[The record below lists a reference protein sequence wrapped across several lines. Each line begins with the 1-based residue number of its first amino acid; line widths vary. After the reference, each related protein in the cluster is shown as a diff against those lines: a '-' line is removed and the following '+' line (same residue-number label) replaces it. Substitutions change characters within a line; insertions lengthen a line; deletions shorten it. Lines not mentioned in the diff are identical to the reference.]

1 MNLEA
6 ASSPTTYEKNI
17 PVPRRW
23 LRRATDLIGYFGLG
37 ILLILI
43 VIALFPST
51 FAPYDPGERVGLPL
65 QRPSQ
70 EFLLGTND
78 IGQDLFSELITGTRI
93 SLATGMV
100 VALLAVGFG
109 TAIGVLSGY
118 SNGALRSALVRLMDL
133 ILVLPFLPLVI
144 LLSSYLGPSQKNVI
158 FVLILFY
165 WAVPARLI
173 YSKVLSLQNELYVE
187 AARAIGA
194 APLQIMVKHILPG
207 LRSLIIVQVI
217 LVSSASV
224 LAEAS
229 ISFLGLGDPSVKS
242 WGTMLYFARASGAF
256 LNDAWLWWVVPTG
269 AMLTLTILSL
279 VLVGFSLEQRF
290 EPGLR
295 HRKW

>member
-1 MNLEA
+1 MNFEA
-6 ASSPTTYEKNI
+6 ASSSTTYEKTI

-23 LRRATDLIGYFGLG
+23 LRRATDWIGYAGLG
-37 ILLILI
+37 VLIILI
-43 VIALFPST
+43 VMALFPSV
-51 FAPYDPGERVGLPL
+51 FAPYDPSERVGLPL

-144 LLSSYLGPSQKNVI
+144 LLSSYLGPSQKNVV

-207 LRSLIIVQVI
+207 LRSLIIVQMI
-217 LVSSASV
+217 LVSSASI